1 VKRKMGPKAL
11 DDLLRESREHLGTRE
26 AGALDW
32 DRVERGLFARIEN
45 EQARERREMMQ
56 ERSRHRVAWT
66 AGAAALAVAAAV
78 ALVVGKTH
86 GPSLDGGAEHASAS
100 DDSAGTVAS
109 IGQDGMAVVDGKP
122 ATIGTP
128 IRLGDAID
136 ARGGRVTFERPGK
149 VSWILESGSH
159 ATVTHVQGALVLAL
173 QSGAVEAQVVPVASG
188 EAFAVDVDGARIAV
202 HGTHLRV
209 MRVLDHIT
217 LDLTEGVVSLGEAPR
232 VGSTLG
238 TLITAPAHAEFT
250 AADPKGSLS
259 VTHDP
264 GAVRAALAIDTGG
277 AAIKPPT
284 IVALGPA
291 QQRAKADAPV
301 DVHAQPAP
309 MTHSGATSVAA
320 AAPVA
325 PAPDPNAADAL
336 ASVVRTCFAD
346 RTSSQDVTVEVK
358 TRLHLELD
366 ADGNVRS
373 ARFEPPVPPD
383 VNGCAAPAIYH
394 ARFTHGG
401 SADVNVAVRVPS
413 SAP

>member
-1 VKRKMGPKAL
+1 MGNKGL

-45 EQARERREMMQ
+45 EQARERGEMLAA
-56 ERSRHRVAWT
+56 RSRHRVAWG

-78 ALVVGKTH
+78 ALVVGKTR
-86 GPSLDGGAEHASAS
+86 GPSLDVGAERVAADDDSGGA
-100 DDSAGTVAS
+100 VAS
-109 IGQDGMAVVDGKP
+109 IGQDATAMVNGKP
-122 ATIGTP
+122 SVIGTP
-128 IRLGDAID
+128 IRLGDDVD
-136 ARGGRVTFERPGK
+136 ARGGRVTFDRPSK
-149 VSWILESGSH
+149 VTWILESGSRT
-159 ATVTHVQGALVLAL
+159 TVTHVQGALVLAL
-173 QSGAVEAQVVPVASG
+173 QGGTVEAQVVPVASG
-188 EAFAVDVDGARIAV
+188 EAFAVDVDRTRIAV

-209 MRVLDHIT
+209 TRVMDHVT

-232 VGSTLG
+232 VGSTMG

-250 AADPKGSLS
+250 SSDPKGSLT

-264 GAVRAALAIDTGG
+264 SAIRPALAIDTGLVTSRTIIAIG
-277 AAIKPPT
+277 ATAPHAKPDTPVET
-284 IVALGPA
+284 HSPLAPA
-291 QQRAKADAPV
+291 AHPAT
-301 DVHAQPAP
+301 PAP
-309 MTHSGATSVAA
+309 VAA
-320 AAPVA
+320 AQPP
-325 PAPDPNAADAL
+325 PAADPNAGDAL

-346 RTSSQDVTVEVK
+346 HPSTQDVIVEVK
-358 TRLHLELD
+358 TKLHLELD

-383 VNGCAAPAIYH
+383 VNACAAPAIYH

-401 SADVNVAVRVPS
+401 SADVNVAFKVPS